1 MAKII
6 IVLLISINLFAATK
20 KQTIKENSKEKEKK
34 IYNALNIY
42 AKVLNHIENSYYK
55 NVNIEELIYKSI
67 KEMTKSLDPH
77 SEYMTEKEYKEFNG
91 DLSGETFGIGIE
103 YEKKDDDVI
112 ITRVYKGSPADKLGV
127 KLGMSIEKI
136 NNIQVYEKSKE
147 EIDKL
152 INGKIGGS
160 LTLTYYYK
168 NRFKTLTII
177 RDKID
182 LDVIEHFLVN
192 KKIIYIKIAS
202 FQKNISKKFLNI
214 ALKNKK
220 KSIILDLRDNPGG
233 YVDESVKLANLFI
246 NKGVIVSSIERN
258 KKEYF
263 YYADKNTPLKN
274 TKIIIL
280 INSETASAA
289 EIFTAAMKEHKK
301 AIIIG
306 ERSYGKG
313 SIQSIIRIANNG
325 ALKLTVALYYTPKHN
340 LIQAKG
346 IKPHIEIPKFFK
358 MEKKEREEDI
368 KNIINSKKSNKSD
381 LFYPDYLKT
390 DKQFITAVNFLN
402 N

>member
-1 MAKII
+1 MLKFII
-6 IVLLISINLFAATK
+6 IFLLSVNILALTK
-20 KQTIKENSKEKEKK
+20 EEEEKENK

-55 NVNIEELIYKSI
+55 KVDIEELIYKSI

-77 SEYMTEKEYKEFNG
+77 SEYMTEKEYKAFNG

-103 YEKKDDDVI
+103 YELKDDDVV

-127 KLGMSIEKI
+127 RTGMSIEKI
-136 NNIQVYEKSKE
+136 NNIQVYEKSKD

-152 INGKIGGS
+152 INGKIGTT

-177 RDKID
+177 RDKTD
-182 LDVIEHFLVN
+182 LDVVEHFSVN
-192 KKIIYIKIAS
+192 KKIIYIKISS

-233 YVDESVKLANLFI
+233 YVDESVKLANFFI
-246 NKGVIVSSIERN
+246 DKGVIVSSKERN
-258 KKEYF
+258 KDEEYYF
-263 YYADKNTPLKN
+263 ADKETPLKD
-274 TKIIIL
+274 TRIVIL

-289 EIFTAAMKEHKK
+289 EIFTAAMKEYRK

-313 SIQSIIRIANNG
+313 SIQSIIRIKNNG
-325 ALKLTVALYYTPKHN
+325 ALKITVALYYTPKHN

-346 IKPHIEIPKFFK
+346 IIPHIEIPKYFK
-358 MEKKEREEDI
+358 IEKKEREEDI
-368 KNIINSKKSNKSD
+368 KNIINSEKNKKKE
-381 LFYPDYLKT
+381 LFYPDYLKE
-390 DKQFITAVNFLN
+390 DKQFLTAVNFLN